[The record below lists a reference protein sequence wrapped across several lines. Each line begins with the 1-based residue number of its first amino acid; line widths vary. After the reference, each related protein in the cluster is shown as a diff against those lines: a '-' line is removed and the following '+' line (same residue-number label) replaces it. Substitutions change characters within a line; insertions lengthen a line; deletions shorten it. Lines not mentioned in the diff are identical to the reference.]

1 MILKCACHS
10 MFNLRNNSGLSGA
23 ASSWGRA
30 GVCDA
35 FRRRIGRGHKHSF
48 THLLDSFHDDA
59 LAEPET
65 LLNDPEVSTSFADT
79 HGLDNDLV
87 VSLNDGDLIAALQFH
102 HRALRHEQG
111 ALRQVEPHAHSRE
124 PAWAESIV
132 RVWELRFNPEG
143 SRSQANLPIGG
154 VDVSRMGINRAVGQ
168 DQFDFQLPEPLI
180 TVALG

>member
-1 MILKCACHS
+1 MIPLGGTERMTMPGLESA
-10 MFNLRNNSGLSGA
+10 NAARPGILERLYGLSHWGHFRHSSFGA
-23 ASSWGRA
+23 CTHGRLLPLHFY
-30 GVCDA
+30 DWLW
-35 FRRRIGRGHKHSF
+35 RRIGRGHKHSF

-79 HGLDNDLV
+79 HGLDDDLV

-111 ALRQVEPHAHSRE
+111 AFRQVEPHAHSRE

-132 RVWELRFNPEG
+132 RVWELRVRFN
-143 SRSQANLPIGG
+143 
-154 VDVSRMGINRAVGQ
+154 
-168 DQFDFQLPEPLI
+168 
-180 TVALG
+180 